1 MIRKARVYFM
11 FGMSLWPSVSVG
23 RIFVKKKKKKVSQI
37 ENIQFWLKHAHANF
51 FFPPL
56 DDGETAL
63 RADGTL

>member
-1 MIRKARVYFM
+1 MAFCVCWQNIC
-11 FGMSLWPSVSVG
+11 
-23 RIFVKKKKKKVSQI
+23 KKKKKKVSQI